1 MASGP
6 LPVDKNSMDD
16 HNDISSDTTAF
27 LQWLDQQQ
35 GRQYDLH
42 TDHVN
47 PAFVKMLRTI
57 GFDKSYVRG
66 QGAYLWDKDGN
77 KYLDL
82 LTGWGVFALGRNHPK
97 IRAILQQLMNR
108 DLPNLVRMDCGLLS
122 GLVAE
127 KLTQKT
133 GGDLSRVFFC
143 NSGTESIEGAIK
155 FARCATSRQNIIYC
169 DHSFH
174 GLTTG
179 ALALNGADF
188 FRERFGELM
197 PGTHKVPFN
206 DLPALEMMLRNKDVA
221 AFIVEPV
228 QGKSCE
234 VVADGYLEEAQR
246 LCRKAGTLL
255 ILDEVQAGLGRTGKW
270 FCYQHWPNIEPDIVC
285 TAKALSGG
293 FVPVGAIITR
303 PKIMDCVFNSM
314 ERCVVHS
321 NTFGQ
326 NDMAMAAAL
335 ASLHVIEEEKLV
347 ENAAAMG
354 DYVITRL
361 REIGSRCPFVSQVR
375 GKGLMFGI
383 DFARPKEGFKLKMAW
398 DLLHKMN
405 FAVFGQMIIIP
416 LLQKHRILT
425 QVAGYHTEV
434 IKFLPPM
441 IVTKDDM
448 DWFLNAME
456 EVLADTQRV
465 PGAAWDT
472 VTNLA
477 KRAITA

>member
-1 MASGP
+1 M
-6 LPVDKNSMDD
+6 NNQDD
-16 HNDISSDTTAF
+16 VSSETAGF

-42 TDHVN
+42 AEHIN

-57 GFDKSYVRG
+57 GFDKAYVRG
-66 QGAYLWDKDGN
+66 EGPYLWDKEGN

-127 KLTQKT
+127 KLSQKA

-143 NSGTESIEGAIK
+143 NSGTETIEGAIK
-155 FARCATSRQNIIYC
+155 FARCMTGRRKIIYC
-169 DHSFH
+169 DHGFH

-179 ALALNGADF
+179 SLALNGADF
-188 FRERFGELM
+188 FRERFGDLL
-197 PGTHKVPFN
+197 PGTEKVPFN
-206 DLPALEMMLRNKDVA
+206 DLPALEMILRNKEAA

-255 ILDEVQAGLGRTGKW
+255 VLDEVQAGLGRTGKW
-270 FCYQHWPNIEPDIVC
+270 FCFQHWPNVEPDIVC

-293 FVPVGAIITR
+293 YVPVGAIITR

-354 DYVITRL
+354 DYVMTRL
-361 REIGSRCPFVSQVR
+361 REIGSRCPFVSAVR

-405 FAVFGQMIIIP
+405 FAVFGQMVIIP

-434 IKFLPPM
+434 IKFLPSM
-441 IVTKDDM
+441 TVGKEDM

-456 EVLADTQRV
+456 DVLADTQRV

-472 VTNLA
+472 VSNLA

>member
-1 MASGP
+1 
-6 LPVDKNSMDD
+6 MDD
-16 HNDISSDTTAF
+16 HNDVSSDTTGF

-42 TDHVN
+42 AEHIN

-57 GFDKSYVRG
+57 GFDKAYVRG
-66 QGAYLWDKDGN
+66 EGPYLWDKEGN

-143 NSGTESIEGAIK
+143 NSGTETIEGAIK
-155 FARCATSRQNIIYC
+155 FARCMTGRRKIIYC
-169 DHSFH
+169 DHGFH

-179 ALALNGADF
+179 SLALNGADF
-188 FRERFGELM
+188 FRERFGDLL
-197 PGTHKVPFN
+197 PGTEKVPFN
-206 DLPALEMMLRNKDVA
+206 DLSALEMMLRSKEAA

-234 VVADGYLEEAQR
+234 VVGDGYLEEAQR

-270 FCYQHWPNIEPDIVC
+270 FCYQHWPNVEPDIVC

-293 FVPVGAIITR
+293 YVPVGAIITR

-335 ASLHVIEEEKLV
+335 ASLHVIEEDKLI

-354 DYVITRL
+354 DYVMTRL
-361 REIGSRCPFVSQVR
+361 REIGSRCPFVSAIR

-405 FAVFGQMIIIP
+405 FAVFGQMVIIP

-441 IVTKDDM
+441 TVSKEDM

-456 EVLADTQRV
+456 DVLADTQRV

>member
-1 MASGP
+1 MQT
-6 LPVDKNSMDD
+6 DFM
-16 HNDISSDTTAF
+16 T
-27 LQWLDQQQ
+27 WLDQQK

-42 TDHVN
+42 SEHIN

-66 QGAYLWDKDGN
+66 EGCYLWDAEGN

-97 IRAILQQLMNR
+97 IKAILTQLMDR

-127 KLTQKT
+127 KLTSKT

-143 NSGTESIEGAIK
+143 NSGTETIEGAIK
-155 FARCATSRQNIIYC
+155 FARCTTGRQQIVYC
-169 DHSFH
+169 DHAFH

-179 ALALNGADF
+179 SLAINGADF

-197 PGTHKVPFN
+197 PGTAKVPFN
-206 DLPALEMMLRNKDVA
+206 DIAKLEEVLSRKTAA
-221 AFIVEPV
+221 AFFVEPV

-234 VVADGYLEEAQR
+234 VLADGYLAEARR
-246 LCRKAGTLL
+246 LCTKFGTLL
-255 ILDEVQAGLGRTGKW
+255 VLDEVQAGLGRTGKW
-270 FCYQHWPNIEPDIVC
+270 FCYQHWPSVEPDIVC

-293 FVPVGAIITR
+293 YVPVGAIITR
-303 PKIMDCVFNSM
+303 PKIMDTVFNSM

-335 ASLHVIEEEKLV
+335 ASLHVIEEDKLV

-354 DYVITRL
+354 DYVMTRL
-361 REIGSRCPFVSQVR
+361 KKIGQANPFVSDVR

-383 DFARPKEGFKLKMAW
+383 DFARPKESFKLKMAW
-398 DLLHKMN
+398 DMLHKMN
-405 FAVFGQMIIIP
+405 FGVFGQMIIIP

-425 QVAGYHTEV
+425 QVAGFHTEV
-434 IKFLPPM
+434 IKFLPP
-441 IVTKDDM
+441 ITATKEDM
-448 DWFLNAME
+448 DWFLTAME
-456 EVLADTQRV
+456 DVLADTLRV

-472 VTNLA
+472 VAGLA
-477 KRAITA
+477 KRAIKA

>member
-1 MASGP
+1 M
-6 LPVDKNSMDD
+6 NNQDD
-16 HNDISSDTTAF
+16 VSSETAGF

-42 TDHVN
+42 AEHIN

-57 GFDKSYVRG
+57 GFDKAYVRG
-66 QGAYLWDKDGN
+66 EGPYLWDKEGN

-127 KLTQKT
+127 KLSQKA

-143 NSGTESIEGAIK
+143 NSGTETIEGAIK
-155 FARCATSRQNIIYC
+155 FARCMTGRRKIIYC
-169 DHSFH
+169 DHGFH

-179 ALALNGADF
+179 SLALNGADF
-188 FRERFGELM
+188 FRERFGDLL
-197 PGTHKVPFN
+197 PGTEKVPFN
-206 DLPALEMMLRNKDVA
+206 DLPALEMILRNKEAA

-255 ILDEVQAGLGRTGKW
+255 VLDEVQAGLGRTGKW
-270 FCYQHWPNIEPDIVC
+270 FCFQHWPNVEPDIVC

-293 FVPVGAIITR
+293 YVPVGAIITR

-354 DYVITRL
+354 DYVMTRL
-361 REIGSRCPFVSQVR
+361 REIGSRCPFVSAVR

-405 FAVFGQMIIIP
+405 FAVFGQMVIIP

-434 IKFLPPM
+434 IKFLPSM
-441 IVTKDDM
+441 TVGKEDM

-456 EVLADTQRV
+456 DVLADTQRV

>member
-1 MASGP
+1 M
-6 LPVDKNSMDD
+6 NNHDD
-16 HNDISSDTTAF
+16 VSTDTAGF

-42 TDHVN
+42 AEHIN

-57 GFDKSYVRG
+57 GFDKAYVRG
-66 QGAYLWDKDGN
+66 EGPYLWDKEGN

-127 KLTQKT
+127 KLAQKA

-143 NSGTESIEGAIK
+143 NSGTETIEGAIK
-155 FARCATSRQNIIYC
+155 FARCMTGRRKIIYC
-169 DHSFH
+169 DHGFH

-179 ALALNGADF
+179 SLALNGADF
-188 FRERFGELM
+188 FRERFGDLL
-197 PGTHKVPFN
+197 PGTEKVPFN
-206 DLPALEMMLRNKDVA
+206 DLPALEMILRNKEAA

-270 FCYQHWPNIEPDIVC
+270 FCYQHWPNVEPDIVC

-293 FVPVGAIITR
+293 YVPVGAIITR
-303 PKIMDCVFNSM
+303 PKIMDTVFNSM

-335 ASLHVIEEEKLV
+335 ASLHVIEEDKLI

-354 DYVITRL
+354 DYVMTRL
-361 REIGSRCPFVSQVR
+361 REIGSRCPFVSAIR

-405 FAVFGQMIIIP
+405 FAVFGQMVIIP

-441 IVTKDDM
+441 TVSKEDM

-456 EVLADTQRV
+456 DVLADTQRV